1 MVVPF
6 IGHFALLVC
15 INLKAPIRFYGSLH
29 FFSAGL
35 HYTWLCRSIHTQ
47 FPEDVFPQVNLRTP
61 YDTTRQP
68 APPGTAHS
76 TGCYGD
82 GKFVFASSNAT
93 LSLNTAGMMEDET
106 YVVFVIIRKGARRA
120 LQYQVVE
127 VIQGDPPVSR
137 LE

>member
-1 MVVPF
+1 M
-6 IGHFALLVC
+6 
-15 INLKAPIRFYGSLH
+15 
-29 FFSAGL
+29 
-35 HYTWLCRSIHTQ
+35 
-47 FPEDVFPQVNLRTP
+47 NLRTP

-82 GKFVFASSNAT
+82 GTFVFASSNAT